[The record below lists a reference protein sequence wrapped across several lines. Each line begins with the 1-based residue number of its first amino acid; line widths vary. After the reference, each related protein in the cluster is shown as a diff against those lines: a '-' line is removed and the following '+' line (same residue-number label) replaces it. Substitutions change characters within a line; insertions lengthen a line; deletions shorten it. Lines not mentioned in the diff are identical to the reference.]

1 MPRLIAVVLTALLGF
16 ALTGSTAQAAKTSA
30 KPTVVL
36 VHGAFA
42 DASGWSGVI
51 DRLEDRGYPVLAPA
65 NPLRGVSADAAY
77 LRAFLA
83 TDRPARSCSSATP
96 TAAW

>member
-1 MPRLIAVVLTALLGF
+1 MSILRRLAVLVTAF
-16 ALTGSTAQAAKTSA
+16 AALAALPAAAPAAT

-42 DASGWSGVI
+42 DASGWYGVQE
-51 DRLEDRGYPVLAPA
+51 RLEDKGYKVVSPA

-77 LRAFLA
+77 LKSVLSQIRGEIVLVGH
-83 TDRPARSCSSATP
+83 S
-96 TAAW
+96 